1 MEKEGYTIFTGPLKH
16 GPKGDKAVRKAEKAG
31 QDIEVFKKSEHANKQ
46 HQMEGRK
53 MAQLINEE
61 EDRKRNYAL
70 IQPPPCHKTSASPSR
85 RPEMPRAGPRSSSP
99 I

>member
-70 IQPPPCHKTSASPSR
+70 TQPPPSLRTSASPSH
-85 RPEMPRAGPRSSSP
+85 RPATPRAGPRSSLP